1 MIVVTAMDVYLVP
14 VGGERYELYCE
25 VPEEPEDLAS
35 EPAKGFFH
43 RMKHR
48 FTAMLAEAEHERR
61 HGHSEPE
68 QLGWLGRAKARSM
81 RWVAESIAEQR
92 LLWHLR
98 RQEHAC
104 LFYPDD
110 IDESGAVA
118 TLRRQLGRDFDK
130 HRFWLIIDSI
140 GFIASGALV
149 LVPGPNVLAYYFAF
163 RMVGHYFSLR
173 GARNGL
179 DKVAWTNQ
187 RSTPL
192 SDLRRAIALDGEE
205 RDRRVHDVADAL
217 NLEHLV
223 KFFERMTVRTA

>member
-1 MIVVTAMDVYLVP
+1 MDVYLVP
-14 VGGERYELYCE
+14 IGGERYELYCE
-25 VPEEPEDLAS
+25 VPDEPQEPAEEPPD
-35 EPAKGFFH
+35 GFFQ
-43 RMKHR
+43 RMKQR
-48 FTAMLAEAEHERR
+48 FITMLAEAEHQRR

-68 QLGWLGRAKARSM
+68 HLGWLGRVKAKSM

-98 RQEHAC
+98 RQEQAC
-104 LFYPDD
+104 LFYPHDLA
-110 IDESGAVA
+110 EAPAVA
-118 TLRRQLGRDFDK
+118 IMRKQLGRDFDK

-140 GFIASGALV
+140 GFILSGLLM

-173 GARNGL
+173 GARQGL
-179 DKVAWTNQ
+179 SGVVWRNEP
-187 RSTPL
+187 STPL
-192 SDLRRAIALDGEE
+192 SELRRAVALDGEE
-205 RDRRVHDVADAL
+205 RERRVLDVAVAL

>member
-1 MIVVTAMDVYLVP
+1 MDVYLVP

-25 VPEEPEDLAS
+25 VPDDPEDAAG
-35 EPAKGFFH
+35 EPSAGFFQ
-43 RMKHR
+43 RIKDR
-48 FTAMLAEAEHERR
+48 FQAMLAEAEHQRR
-61 HGHSEPE
+61 HGHAPPE
-68 QLGWLGRAKARSM
+68 HLGWVGRAKARSM

-98 RQEHAC
+98 RQQEAC

-110 IDESGAVA
+110 IDEAQAVA
-118 TLRRQLGRDFDK
+118 VLRRQLGRDFDK

-140 GFIASGALV
+140 GFIASGV
-149 LVPGPNVLAYYFAF
+149 LFFVPGPNVLAYYFAF

-173 GARNGL
+173 GARRGL
-179 DKVAWTNQ
+179 DGVAWSHA

-192 SDLRRAIALDGEE
+192 SDLRRAIALEGEE
-205 RDRRVHDVADAL
+205 RVRRVHDVADAL

>member
-1 MIVVTAMDVYLVP
+1 MDVYLVP

-25 VPEEPEDLAS
+25 VPDEPQEAAA
-35 EPAKGFFH
+35 EPSQGFFQ
-43 RMKHR
+43 RLKHR
-48 FTAMLAEAEHERR
+48 FSAMLAEAEHQRR
-61 HGHSEPE
+61 HGHADPAH
-68 QLGWLGRAKARSM
+68 LGWFGRLKARSM

-104 LFYPDD
+104 LYYPDD
-110 IDESGAVA
+110 IDEALGVA
-118 TLRRQLGRDFDK
+118 TMRRQLGRDFEK

-140 GFIASGALV
+140 GFIASGLLF

-173 GARNGL
+173 GARQGL
-179 DKVAWTNQ
+179 AGVVWISE

-192 SDLRRAIALDGEE
+192 SELRRAMALDGEE
-205 RDRRVHDVADAL
+205 RVRRVHDVADAL
-217 NLEHLV
+217 RLEHLA
-223 KFFERMTVRTA
+223 KFFERMTLTTA

>member
-1 MIVVTAMDVYLVP
+1 MDVYLVP
-14 VGGERYELYCE
+14 IGGERYELYCE
-25 VPEEPEDLAS
+25 VPDDAQ
-35 EPAKGFFH
+35 EPAAEPSEGFFQ

-48 FTAMLAEAEHERR
+48 FQAMLAEAEHQRR
-61 HGHSEPE
+61 HGHAQPAHV
-68 QLGWLGRAKARSM
+68 GWMGRVKARAM

-98 RQEHAC
+98 RQDRAC
-104 LFYPDD
+104 LYYPDD
-110 IDESGAVA
+110 IDEARAVGF
-118 TLRRQLGRDFDK
+118 LRRQLGRDFEK
-130 HRFWLIIDSI
+130 HRFWLIVDSL
-140 GFIASGALV
+140 GFIGSGV
-149 LVPGPNVLAYYFAF
+149 LFFVPGPNVLAYYFAF

-173 GARNGL
+173 GARRGL
-179 DKVAWTNQ
+179 AGVAWTHE

-205 RDRRVHDVADAL
+205 RNRRVHDVADAL